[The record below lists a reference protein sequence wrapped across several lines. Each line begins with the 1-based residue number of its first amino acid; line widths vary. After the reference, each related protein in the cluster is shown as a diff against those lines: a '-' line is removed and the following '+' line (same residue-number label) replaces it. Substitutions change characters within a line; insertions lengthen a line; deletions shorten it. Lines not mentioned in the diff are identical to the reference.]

1 MGYQFIVLSLVRR
14 FLLKYRYEIPETLRL
29 KKAFISENVNL
40 TIESWIRCTANID
53 EYTVVSVLL
62 NESAFVQ
69 LPNSW
74 YTNII

>member
-1 MGYQFIVLSLVRR
+1 MGYQFIVLALVRR
-14 FLLKYRYEIPETLRL
+14 FLLKDRYEIPETLRL

-62 NESAFVQ
+62 KEPAFVQ
-69 LPNSW
+69 LSNSC
-74 YTNII
+74 YTNTI